1 MKAPVPSL
9 LGARPP
15 ALRISAWAIRN
26 PTPVAV
32 LFIAAVLAGLFSYF
46 SLPIKQ
52 YPNIE
57 FPAVMIQVTRSGA
70 APAEMENQV
79 TRLVENSLTGLSN
92 VQSIDSTISQGSS
105 ITIVQFQLGQN
116 VQKVTDDVRS
126 KIDQI
131 RNTLPREIDP
141 PVVQRLEVD
150 SQPIITYAV
159 SAPQMSEASLS
170 WMIDNSI
177 ARTLQAQPGVAQ
189 IYRIGGVDREINVLL
204 DPDRLAAQGLTASQ
218 VNAAL
223 AQMNIDSTGGTSN
236 IGGREQTVRVLGA
249 ATSLDAIRNLT
260 IPTPGG
266 RFVRLSDVAD
276 VGDGTAEIR
285 TYSLLDGRPV
295 VGFEVSKTKTSSEVT
310 VEDEVDKTITKIE
323 HDNPGLTVHKIVS
336 RVDSTRA
343 GFSATVHTLLEGM
356 ALAALVVW
364 LFLRDWRA
372 TAITAI
378 AMPVS
383 LVPTFVF
390 MSLVGFSLNV
400 VTLLGLT
407 LVIGILVD
415 DAIVEIEN
423 IEKRVFIGVRPY
435 QAALEGAD
443 QIGLA
448 VVACTFAIVAVFFP
462 VAFMPGIPGQFFREF
477 GLTVSVAVLF
487 SLVVARLLTPLLAAY
502 LLKPKPARERAPLPR
517 FYTVPLAWALDHRW
531 LSALIGMII
540 FLGSLFLFVPL
551 KKGVQPEGNP
561 NYYYINV
568 QGPPGATLDD
578 MKVVTDKLQALLMA
592 QPETAHVYTQM
603 GGQNVSSGAGG
614 GISGSAGTNQGAV
627 AAILK
632 PDRKAKVEQIRDRLR
647 DQLRLIPDARL
658 SFDTSGFGVA
668 GVQVILTSETGE
680 NLDAAALE
688 LQREM
693 RGVQGLSDPR
703 PDTPPPGPELVVRP
717 KIDEAARLGV
727 PVQVIADAARIATV
741 GDIDANVSKLDEGE
755 RRIPVRVRLPQ
766 ADRTNLSIIKN
777 LRLPTASGGVTT
789 LDSVADVGFQAGP
802 AVINRVARKRNLTVI
817 ADTTGG
823 LQIGDATAK
832 VARLPIMKHL
842 PPGVGKAEEGQE
854 QAFTQLAVGFITAL
868 GSAIGLVYA
877 VMVLLFRSFF
887 KPVIIL
893 TALPTAIGGALL
905 ALLITDKA
913 LSIPSAIGFLMLMG
927 LAAKNSI
934 LLVEYA
940 IEREREGH
948 TQRQALLEA
957 CRERARPI
965 VMTSVAMA
973 AGMLPTALT
982 LGKGSEF
989 RQPMA
994 IAVIG
999 GLITSTV
1006 LSLLLV
1012 PVVYEFVD
1020 DFERWLT
1027 PLFGRLVTP
1036 RAAAVPAAPQDRL

>member
-1 MKAPVPSL
+1 MREPTILPS
-9 LGARPP
+9 GAGGRQ
-15 ALRISAWAIRN
+15 LRISAWAIRN

-32 LFIAAVLAGLFSYF
+32 LFIAAIIAGLISYF

-92 VQSIDSTISQGSS
+92 VESIDSTVSQGSS
-105 ITIVQFQLGQN
+105 ITIVQFHLGQD
-116 VQKVTDDVRS
+116 VQKVTEDVRS

-131 RNTLPREIDP
+131 RNTLPREINP
-141 PVVQRLEVD
+141 PVIQRLEVD
-150 SQPIITYAV
+150 SEPIITYAV
-159 SAPQMSEASLS
+159 SDPGMSEASLS
-170 WMIDNSI
+170 WLVDNSI
-177 ARTLQAQPGVAQ
+177 SRTLQTQPGVAQ
-189 IYRIGGVDREINVLL
+189 IYRIGGVDREINVLV
-204 DPDRLAAQGLTASQ
+204 DPDKLAAQGLTASQ
-218 VNAAL
+218 ISAAL
-223 AQMNIDSTGGTSN
+223 AQMNVDSPGGTST
-236 IGGREQTVRVLGA
+236 IGGREQTVRILGA
-249 ATSLDAIRNLT
+249 ATSVDAIRNLS

-276 VGDGTAEIR
+276 IGDGTAERR
-285 TYSLLDGRPV
+285 TYSLFDGKPV

-310 VEDEVDKTITKIE
+310 VEDEVDRTITKIE
-323 HDNPGLTVHKIVS
+323 HDHPGLVVHKIVS

-372 TAITAI
+372 TAITAV

-383 LVPTFVF
+383 LIPTFVF
-390 MSLVGFSLNV
+390 MNLVGFSLNV

-423 IEKRVFIGVRPY
+423 IEKRVFVGMRPY
-435 QAALEGAD
+435 QAAMEGAD

-462 VAFMPGIPGQFFREF
+462 VAFMPGIPGQFFKEF

-502 LLKPKPARERAPLPR
+502 LLKPKPPRVRAPLPR
-517 FYTVPLAWALDHRW
+517 FYSGPLGWALDHRW
-531 LSALIGMII
+531 LSALIGLII
-540 FLGSLFLFVPL
+540 FAASMALFIPL
-551 KKGVQPEGNP
+551 KKGIQPEGDP

-578 MKVVTDKLQALLMA
+578 MRTVTNKLQKLLLA

-603 GGQNVSSGAGG
+603 GGQNVSSGPGG
-614 GISGSAGTNQGAV
+614 GISGSAGPNQGAV

-632 PDRKAKVEQIRDRLR
+632 PDRKAKVAQIRDRIR

-658 SFDTSGFGVA
+658 TFDTSGFGVA
-668 GVQVILTSETGE
+668 DVQVILTSETGK

-688 LQREM
+688 LEREM
-693 RGVQGLSDPR
+693 RTVPGISDPR
-703 PDTPPPGPELVVRP
+703 SDTPPPGPELVVRP
-717 KIDEAARLGV
+717 KTDEAARLGV
-727 PVQVIADAARIATV
+727 SAETIADAARIATV

-755 RRIPVRVRLPQ
+755 RRIPVRVRLPE
-766 ADRTNLSIIKN
+766 ADRTNLSVIKN
-777 LRLPTASGGVTT
+777 MRLPTAAGGVTT
-789 LDSVADVGFQAGP
+789 LDSVADVYFQAGP
-802 AVINRVARKRNLTVI
+802 SVIDRVGRKRNLTVV

-823 LQIGDATAK
+823 LQVGDATARISK
-832 VARLPIMKHL
+832 LPIMKHL

-854 QAFTQLAVGFITAL
+854 EAYTQLAIGFVTAL
-868 GSAIGLVYA
+868 GAAIGLVYA
-877 VMVLLFRSFF
+877 VMVLLLRSFF

-893 TALPTAIGGALL
+893 MALPTAVGG
-905 ALLITDKA
+905 
-913 LSIPSAIGFLMLMG
+913 
-927 LAAKNSI
+927 
-934 LLVEYA
+934 
-940 IEREREGH
+940 
-948 TQRQALLEA
+948 
-957 CRERARPI
+957 
-965 VMTSVAMA
+965 
-973 AGMLPTALT
+973 
-982 LGKGSEF
+982 
-989 RQPMA
+989 
-994 IAVIG
+994 
-999 GLITSTV
+999 
-1006 LSLLLV
+1006 
-1012 PVVYEFVD
+1012 
-1020 DFERWLT
+1020 
-1027 PLFGRLVTP
+1027 
-1036 RAAAVPAAPQDRL
+1036 